1 MTKKQQRNLRMQNHK
16 PTHSGP
22 SAALS
27 AAYRAKQQGDD
38 VARKAALLDFGWY
51 MWKASNK

>member
-1 MTKKQQRNLRMQNHK
+1 MTKKQQRNLRMKNHK